1 MLKLKVVVCL
11 ISVNF
16 FKNEKYVLST
26 NNQNLILPSLEIS
39 DIDNMNITITDHIN
53 SLFIDKLKIPELNRI
68 KFISFND
75 QSVKQLFPND
85 SNTLHILY
93 GGAMTH
99 AETNQYWFPFD
110 YMDLNIQKELSIINK
125 TIQHAI

>member
-26 NNQNLILPSLEIS
+26 NNQNLILPTLEIS
-39 DIDNMNITITDHIN
+39 DIDNMNTTITDHIN
-53 SLFIDKLKIPELNRI
+53 SLFINNLKIPELNRI